1 MQNSHTVY
9 VTIGR
14 NIGETPMSDM
24 TWNTFRSATAG
35 IVRSYSKVIS
45 GIMSEPVEFRTDKSH
60 HNGESEE
67 SSIFVM
73 FNSVAG
79 GMLRER
85 LTELGSVFGQ
95 HSIALVD
102 GGLTE
107 FISAE

>member
-1 MQNSHTVY
+1 MQNSHTIY

-14 NIGETPMSDM
+14 NIGETPMPDM
-24 TWNTFRSATAG
+24 AWNNFRSATST
-35 IVRSYSKVIS
+35 IVRGYSKVIS
-45 GIMSEPVEFRTDKSH
+45 GIMSDPVEFRTDKSH
-60 HNGESEE
+60 YNGESEE

-85 LTELGSVFGQ
+85 LAELSTVFGQ
-95 HSIALVD
+95 DSIALVD

-107 FISAE
+107 FISAK

>member
-14 NIGETPMSDM
+14 NIGETPMPDM
-24 TWNTFRSATAG
+24 AWKNFRSATSTV
-35 IVRSYSKVIS
+35 VRGYSKVIS
-45 GIMSEPVEFRTDKSH
+45 GIMSDPVEFRSDASH
-60 HNGESEE
+60 YNGEAEE

-79 GMLRER
+79 AQLRER
-85 LTELGSVFGQ
+85 LTELASVFGQ
-95 HSIALVD
+95 DSIALVD